1 MLLIGYWS
9 RMSQSHGSPLIVIG
23 GVFAGLCN
31 VWLRISIFPEIK
43 NIAIMQHQLRFLA
56 VALLLTSPVLAQNR
70 DQTPYLTKTFATNGL
85 TTVRVET
92 SGGSIAVEG
101 DHAGE
106 AKVEVYVQP
115 NNWNGSRNLSQ
126 AELDE
131 RLANYVI
138 TVETQGNTLVA
149 TAKRK
154 DNRNIMNWKNGVSVA
169 FRVYVPRQMTTDLR
183 TSGGSINLSH
193 LAGNQKFETSGGSL
207 TMTDLDGS
215 SRGRTSGGSIN
226 LNNCRPVVDVETSGG
241 SIEAMASSGKIRL
254 ETSGGSV
261 RMRDLDGDVHA
272 TTSGGSIEGNDIKG
286 ELFTSTSGGSIR
298 LRGMAGSLEAS
309 TSSGSVEAEMVS
321 VGKYVR
327 LSASSGSVRVKMP
340 LDKGLDLDLRG
351 NRVNVPQPMAGFSG
365 SIEKDR
371 VRGQLNGG
379 GIPVML
385 SASSGQVS
393 INN

>member
-1 MLLIGYWS
+1 
-9 RMSQSHGSPLIVIG
+9 
-23 GVFAGLCN
+23 
-31 VWLRISIFPEIK
+31 
-43 NIAIMQHQLRFLA
+43 MQHLLQTLA
-56 VALLLTSPVLAQNR
+56 VVLLLTGPALAQNTNPR
-70 DQTPYLTKTFATNGL
+70 PYQTKTFATNGL

-92 SGGSIAVEG
+92 SGGSITIEG

-106 AKVEVYVQP
+106 AKVEVYVQA
-115 NNWNGSRNLSQ
+115 NNQNGRETLTQ
-126 AELDE
+126 TELDE
-131 RLANYVI
+131 RLSQYVL

-154 DNRNIMNWKNGVSVA
+154 DNRSIMNWKNGVSIA
-169 FRVYVPRQMTTDLR
+169 FRVYVPRRMMTDLH
-183 TSGGSINLSH
+183 TSGGSISLSH

-207 TMTDLDGS
+207 TLTDLDGNTK
-215 SRGRTSGGSIN
+215 GQTSGGSIN
-226 LNNCRPVVDVETSGG
+226 LTNCRPMVDVETSGG
-241 SIEAMASSGKIRL
+241 SIEAVGSSGKIRL
-254 ETSGGSV
+254 ETSGGSI
-261 RMRDLDGDVHA
+261 RLRDLNGDVHA
-272 TTSGGSIEGNDIKG
+272 TTSGGSVEGSDIKG

-327 LSASSGSVRVKMP
+327 LSASSGSVRVRMP

-379 GIPVML
+379 GIPVVL
-385 SASSGQVS
+385 SASSGSVS
-393 INN
+393 VN